1 MKKIIVVA
9 IAALLLT
16 SISTAYAAPH
26 TPEDHKPF
34 PKVTVCFQ
42 TGIGITML
50 VTNPMDETVS
60 DVTLDT
66 DILEISGGPLAVA
79 TMPGRTTV
87 QEITPGDSAS
97 LNMFSFGVPGIYTVT
112 SSISFEIEGRMVTQ
126 PVHCQVF
133 MLGFVTIPL

>member
-16 SISTAYAAPH
+16 SISTVYAVPH
-26 TPEDHKPF
+26 TPEDHKEF

-66 DILEISGGPLAVA
+66 DILEITGGPMVVA
-79 TMPGRTTV
+79 MPGRTTA
-87 QEITPGDSAS
+87 QEITPGDSTS

-112 SSISFEIEGRMVTQ
+112 SSISFEIAGRTVTQ

-133 MLGFVTIPL
+133 MLGFVTLPL

>member
-9 IAALLLT
+9 IAALLFT
-16 SISTAYAAPH
+16 SISTAYAAPD

-34 PKVTVCFQ
+34 PHVAVCFQ
-42 TGIGITML
+42 TGIGITLL

-60 DVTLDT
+60 NVTLDT
-66 DILEISGGPLAVA
+66 DILEISGGPMVVA
-79 TMPGRTTV
+79 RPGRTTA
-87 QEITPGDSAS
+87 QEVPPGDSTS

-112 SSISFEIEGRMVTQ
+112 SSISFKIEERTVTQ

-133 MLGFVTIPL
+133 MLGFVTMPL